1 METIAQPYENT
12 RSKANEPSPTT
23 NEQLRTMRQQISDEP
38 EHFDRHSM
46 SSEEDTDD
54 SDNEMVLK
62 FNKPKKRKQ
71 TSDMSQLDT
80 VSLAF
85 SQSKK
90 IGNLK
95 ADLSKT
101 EERLRYLQLDHNTR
115 GIKIDELEKKL
126 TQFRV
131 AMTSKKEL
139 VLSQEKQIKIL
150 KIHRFGITLFFGLC
164 LLQTWFDINSL
175 FFLKEILKMIIIAA
189 FTAGNFFWGFIGQG
203 FFKSQ
208 VLKKIQDEF
217 DTLIKM

>member
-1 METIAQPYENT
+1 METITPPYENT
-12 RSKANEPSPTT
+12 RSKANETT
-23 NEQLRTMRQQISDEP
+23 DDQLKTMRQQITDEP
-38 EHFDRHSM
+38 EHFDRHNNVT
-46 SSEEDTDD
+46 SEEDSDD

-62 FNKPKKRKQ
+62 FNKPKKRKS
-71 TSDMSQLDT
+71 TGDMSQLDT

-115 GIKIDELEKKL
+115 GVKIDELEKKL
-126 TQFRV
+126 TQFRI

-150 KIHRFGITLFFGLC
+150 KIQRFGITLFFGLC

-175 FFLKEILKMIIIAA
+175 FFLKEIVKMVIITA
-189 FTAGNFFWGFIGQG
+189 FTAGNFFWGFLGQG
-203 FFKSQ
+203 FFKSR
-208 VLKKIQDEF
+208 VLKKIQEEF